1 MLHHLAL
8 VDAFELIQTGSS
20 LRGINGFAHPATPVA
35 THVEQSAPPGLGRPS
50 MWLLA
55 AIA

>member
-1 MLHHLAL
+1 MLHHPAL
-8 VDAFELIQTGSS
+8 VDAFELIQTDLP

-50 MWLLA
+50 MLLLA
-55 AIA
+55 AIS

>member
-8 VDAFELIQTGSS
+8 VDAFELIQTGLS

-50 MWLLA
+50 MLLLA

>member
-8 VDAFELIQTGSS
+8 VDTFELIQTGLS